1 MFVMSPNDNPVS
13 DRQGA
18 SSLKDRNFGGN
29 RKVTDNIQ
37 KEEDITKPSLER
49 RANMDEDTEERI
61 FNPVEKT
68 TKDIDDL
75 NDPNNKKRET
85 SRRAETS
92 TVGAANQYRRPGD
105 GDDKTYSEPDNRPK
119 QDSREDEVR
128 EPKPEKK
135 HGSRNPWRIGED
147 HDKRGDQNTG
157 PTTKPR

>member
-1 MFVMSPNDNPVS
+1 MFTMSPNDNPVS
-13 DRQGA
+13 TGA
-18 SSLKDRNFGGN
+18 GSMKDRNFGGN

-37 KEEDITKPSLER
+37 KAEDITKPSLER
-49 RANMDEDTEERI
+49 RANMDEDAEEKI

-105 GDDKTYSEPDNRPK
+105 GDDKTYSEPANRPK
-119 QDSREDEVR
+119 QDSREDDMV
-128 EPKPEKK
+128 EPNPEKK
-135 HGSRNPWRIGED
+135 HGSRNPWRVGED